1 MDMQTLVNISAK
13 AWALKILALL
23 DSGVPG
29 RQAPLL
35 AATNASRPA
44 FATSLYH
51 LVDLKLLEKNPG
63 HGHPL
68 RPEFRL
74 TPQGVIAASVAG
86 QIINAAPD
94 EEAFAILKRSWS
106 VPILVI
112 AGTPTRYS
120 TIKNGLG
127 NITDRALS
135 QSLYFLEESDWLER
149 KINVSERTAFPT
161 YHAIK
166 KGAKINRAVRAD
178 LGSTLRSLQ

>member
-1 MDMQTLVNISAK
+1 MDMRTLVNISAK

-44 FATSLYH
+44 FAASLKH

-74 TPQGVIAASVAG
+74 TPQGEVAASMAS

-94 EEAFAILKRSWS
+94 GEAFAIVKRSWS

-120 TIKNGLG
+120 TIKYGLG
-127 NITDRALS
+127 KITDRALS
-135 QSLYFLEESDWLER
+135 QSLYFLEQRDWLER
-149 KINVSERTAFPT
+149 TINVSGRTAFPT
-161 YHAIK
+161 YRAIK
-166 KGAKINRAVRAD
+166 KGAEINRAIRTD
-178 LGSTLRSLQ
+178 LGPGQLDLQ